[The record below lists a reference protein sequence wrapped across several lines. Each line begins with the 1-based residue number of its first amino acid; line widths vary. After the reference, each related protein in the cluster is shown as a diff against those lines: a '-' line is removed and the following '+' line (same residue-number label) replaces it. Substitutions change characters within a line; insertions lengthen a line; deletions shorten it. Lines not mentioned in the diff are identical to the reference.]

1 MEFEEVFSG
10 GEDSDFELDEN
21 VLRELY
27 RADNG
32 SVKVKPNSIKDELRT
47 KIQHRRVSEGQQ
59 ELKVVFEPPKSY
71 EVPIQ
76 CSVKTHTNTST
87 WLYLSICMWQASTE

>member
-27 RADNG
+27 KADNG
-32 SVKVKPNSIKDELRT
+32 SAKVKPNSINDELRT
-47 KIQHRRVSEGQQ
+47 KIQQRRVSEGQQ
-59 ELKVVFEPPKSY
+59 ELKVVFESPKSY
-71 EVPIQ
+71 EVHVTIQ
-76 CSVKTHTNTST
+76 CSVKTHKKTNTR
-87 WLYLSICMWQASTE
+87 LYLSICM